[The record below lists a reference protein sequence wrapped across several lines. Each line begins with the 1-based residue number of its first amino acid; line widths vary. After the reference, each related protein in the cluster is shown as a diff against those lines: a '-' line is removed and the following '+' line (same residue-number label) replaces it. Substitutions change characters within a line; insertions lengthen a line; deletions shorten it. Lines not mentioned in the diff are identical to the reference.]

1 MEMIKKVNEWEVLGL
16 YIGIREPKHKFDK
29 IKQQHKDTE
38 AQKEAM
44 IQLWYDTHPLASW
57 GLLHQALSMMGETK
71 AAQEIQEEFLQGMIL
86 LICVC
91 MQYNSHLY
99 APKILHKVFI
109 MGALSIISSLYTNTG
124 PEREA
129 EMNVMQCVFTGPP
142 RVGKSSFWKR
152 MIGKM
157 PDKLMLSTGITDGSV
172 RLDIRGSCGFSV
184 HVSKQG
190 WRELQVEEEVEGFVA
205 LVSQQGYMLSQELL
219 NIPGSFQEASTA
231 TNEGQPLD
239 TNSVPVEMAENK
251 NSVSV
256 EMVEN
261 KDSISVKP
269 VENEDR
275 RGNVPEN
282 IDVQEHDH
290 THDSSY
296 PKNISDKGEKL
307 PVKNLPLHGS
317 FNEAK
322 EITLESSDIQK
333 VSVILEK
340 ALINMKQ
347 AELVSKIDSA
357 SYVYFTDT
365 GGQPEFQEL
374 LSLVMAGCNTVLIVF
389 NLQHDLDSSPI
400 LQCQLH
406 VDKPPIRYDSPYAVG
421 EMLCQ
426 SLMSVPIME
435 HSNEG
440 EVNAEEP
447 QGTSRVFFV
456 GTHKDLV
463 TPERIE
469 EMNRMLIDLIRET
482 PQYQA
487 HIVQHCKGDNV
498 IFAVD
503 NFSQDNDDFLPV
515 REATQS
521 LIYGNNC
528 FKVKAPT
535 SWLFTGIVLKKVS
548 EMQPIVSYNQ
558 CKEIARQC
566 GIQSDD
572 FDKAI
577 KFLHY
582 RIGVI
587 RYYNTEGLKGVVVL
601 RPQLIINVLSQ
612 LMKEVFS
619 KPVAARAIV
628 DDETITK
635 GLEASRFMQNDFVLQ
650 LAKDLLLL
658 APHPESTV
666 EHPKYY
672 LTCMLPVEKASPD
685 DQDDTAILFTRKD
698 FSFPIG
704 LCRAVI
710 SAILQNRM
718 QTTTHWKINYQKLFR
733 NSLEFTDDTSNVT
746 FKLKCTKRHLSLSIM
761 NGTNTFLICAKVKK
775 TIQSIM
781 MKAMKICNY
790 GGSGVP
796 IVGFIC
802 PDSDVTTPHYSRLTE
817 RGELQ
822 CLSTK
827 KNIKIPDKLQKWMVS

>member
-1 MEMIKKVNEWEVLGL
+1 
-16 YIGIREPKHKFDK
+16 
-29 IKQQHKDTE
+29 
-38 AQKEAM
+38 
-44 IQLWYDTHPLASW
+44 
-57 GLLHQALSMMGETK
+57 
-71 AAQEIQEEFLQGMIL
+71 
-86 LICVC
+86 
-91 MQYNSHLY
+91 
-99 APKILHKVFI
+99 
-109 MGALSIISSLYTNTG
+109 
-124 PEREA
+124 
-129 EMNVMQCVFTGPP
+129 MNVMQCVFTGPP

-157 PDKLMLSTGITDGSV
+157 PDKLMLSTDITDGSV

-205 LVSQQGYMLSQELL
+205 LVSQQGYMLSQKLL
-219 NIPGSFQEASTA
+219 NIPGQEASAATSEDTTA
-231 TNEGQPLD
+231 SDSL
-239 TNSVPVEMAENK
+239 PVEM
-251 NSVSV
+251 VG
-256 EMVEN
+256 N
-261 KDSISVKP
+261 KDAISVKP

-275 RGNVPEN
+275 RGNVPEK

-290 THDSSY
+290 THDNSY
-296 PKNISDKGEKL
+296 SQNNSDKGEKL

-389 NLQHDLDSSPI
+389 NLQHDLDSNREIEYQPYI
-400 LQCQLH
+400 NE
-406 VDKPPIRYDSPYAVG
+406 PPICYDSPCTVG

-440 EVNAEEP
+440 EVNAEVS

-463 TPERIE
+463 SPERIE
-469 EMNRMLIDLIRET
+469 EMNRILINLIRET

-487 HIVQHCKGDNV
+487 HIVQLCKGGNV

-503 NFSQDNDDFLPV
+503 NFSQNNEDFLPV

-521 LIYGNNC
+521 LIYGNDC
-528 FKVKAPT
+528 FKVKAPI

-548 EMQPIVSYNQ
+548 ETQPIVSFDQ

-566 GIQSDD
+566 GIQNEDD

-582 RIGVI
+582 KIGVI
-587 RYYNTEGLKGVVVL
+587 RYYNTESLKGVVVL
-601 RPQLIINVLSQ
+601 KPQLIINVLSQ
-612 LMKEVFS
+612 LMKEAFS
-619 KPVAARAIV
+619 KPVTTRAIF
-628 DDETITK
+628 DDETIAK
-635 GLEASRFMQNDFVLQ
+635 GLEDSKFVQKDFVLQ
-650 LAKDLLLL
+650 LTKDLLLL

-672 LTCMLPVEKASPD
+672 LTCMLPIEKASPY
-685 DQDDTAILFTRKD
+685 DQDDTAILFTRKA

-710 SAILQNRM
+710 TAILQNRM

-733 NSLEFTDDTSNVT
+733 NSLEFTDDTLNVT
-746 FKLKCTKRHLSLSIM
+746 FKLKCTNRHLSLSIV
-761 NGTNTFLICAKVKK
+761 NGTNTFLIEVRKA
-775 TIQSIM
+775 IESIM
-781 MKAMKICNY
+781 IEAMKIFNY
-790 GGSGVP
+790 GGNDVP

-802 PDSDVTTPHYSRLTE
+802 PDSDMITPHYSTLTAIE
-817 RGELQ
+817 ELQ
-822 CLSTK
+822 CLFTK
-827 KNIKIPDKLQKWMVS
+827 KTFDIPDKLQQWIMVS

>member
-1 MEMIKKVNEWEVLGL
+1 
-16 YIGIREPKHKFDK
+16 
-29 IKQQHKDTE
+29 
-38 AQKEAM
+38 
-44 IQLWYDTHPLASW
+44 
-57 GLLHQALSMMGETK
+57 
-71 AAQEIQEEFLQGMIL
+71 
-86 LICVC
+86 
-91 MQYNSHLY
+91 
-99 APKILHKVFI
+99 
-109 MGALSIISSLYTNTG
+109 
-124 PEREA
+124 
-129 EMNVMQCVFTGPP
+129 MNVMQCVFTGPP

-172 RLDIRGSCGFSV
+172 RLDIRGSCGFAV

-219 NIPGSFQEASTA
+219 NIPDP
-231 TNEGQPLD
+231 GQ
-239 TNSVPVEMAENK
+239 
-251 NSVSV
+251 
-256 EMVEN
+256 
-261 KDSISVKP
+261 VKP
-269 VENEDR
+269 VENKDR
-275 RGNVPEN
+275 GGNMSDN
-282 IDVQEHDH
+282 TDVQEHDH
-290 THDSSY
+290 AHDNSY
-296 PKNISDKGEKL
+296 PKDDSDKGEKIG
-307 PVKNLPLHGS
+307 VQNLPLHGL

-322 EITLESSDIQK
+322 EITVESLDIK
-333 VSVILEK
+333 EFSPSVVLEK

-347 AELVSKIDSA
+347 AEIVSKIDSA

-374 LSLVMAGCNTVLIVF
+374 LSLVMAGYNTVLIVF
-389 NLQHDLDSSPI
+389 NLNHDFYSSPP
-400 LQCQLH
+400 LECQLH
-406 VDKPPIRYDSPYAVG
+406 IDKPPISCESPYMVG

-435 HSNEG
+435 HGNVEG
-440 EVNAEEP
+440 EDNVKQS

-463 TPERIE
+463 SPERIK
-469 EMNRMLIDLIRET
+469 EMNRELINLIRET

-487 HIVQHCKGDNV
+487 HIVQHCKGGNV

-521 LIYGNNC
+521 LIYGNDC

-548 EMQPIVSYNQ
+548 ETKPIVSFDQ

-566 GIQSDD
+566 GIQNEDD

-582 RIGVI
+582 KIGVI
-587 RYYNTEGLKGVVVL
+587 RYYNTESLKGVVVL
-601 RPQLIINVLSQ
+601 KPQLIINVLSQ
-612 LMKEVFS
+612 LMKEAFS
-619 KPVAARAIV
+619 KTVTARAIL
-628 DDETITK
+628 DDESIAK
-635 GLEASRFMQNDFVLQ
+635 GLEDSRFVQKNFILQ

-658 APHPESTV
+658 TPHPESTD

-685 DQDDTAILFTRKD
+685 DQDDTAILFTRKS

-710 SAILQNRM
+710 TAILQNRM
-718 QTTTHWKINYQKLFR
+718 QTTAHWKINYQKLFR
-733 NSLEFTDDTSNVT
+733 NSLEFTCSNVT
-746 FKLKCTKRHLSLSIM
+746 FKLKCTKRHLSLSVV
-761 NGTNTFLICAKVKK
+761 NGTNTFLICPEVRKVIESI
-775 TIQSIM
+775 TIE
-781 MKAMKICNY
+781 AMKICNY

-802 PDSDVTTPHYSRLTE
+802 PDCDVTTPHYSTLTKT
-817 RGELQ
+817 GEGLQ

-827 KNIKIPDKLQKWMVS
+827 KNIQIPEKLQQWVMVS